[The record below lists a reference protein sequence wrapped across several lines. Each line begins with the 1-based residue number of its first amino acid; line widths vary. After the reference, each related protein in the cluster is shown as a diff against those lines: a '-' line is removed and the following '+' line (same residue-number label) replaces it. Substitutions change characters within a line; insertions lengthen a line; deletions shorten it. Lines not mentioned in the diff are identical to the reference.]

1 MYNISEKTT
10 IYLENTSLGLRMDL
24 ALDNERQSTENEVSK
39 SLNNFLRAKNVYCQ
53 SICKDLESGK

>member
-1 MYNISEKTT
+1 
-10 IYLENTSLGLRMDL
+10 MDL